1 MIWSGQLETIVEN
14 DIKKN
19 IQDFVIEVSKDM
31 ADKGII

>member
-1 MIWSGQLETIVEN
+1 MIWSGQLETVVEQN
-14 DIKKN
+14 IQKN